1 MSDYWD
7 EAADTVC
14 GAEGAV
20 PCSWPLSYNEVG
32 TGTPTQEGNV
42 QSRLFTNVKVT
53 SESPGSVLS
62 VLFAKR

>member
-7 EAADTVC
+7 EAADTVR

-20 PCSWPLSYNEVG
+20 PCSWPLSCNEVG
-32 TGTPTQEGNV
+32 TGTPTREGNV